1 MRRNLFFKLEE
12 HALLER
18 QGVQLQTILR
28 VRKGRCHQNYVRAVP
43 CRQVQG
49 TDGIVCVHAVRG
61 GKELG
66 GVGRD
71 VVQHLLRMRGG
82 EGRTGSRGERLCRVR
97 PWIHSGVVTAILLIK
112 TVHFN
117 DFTGAVVSGR
127 LLVAGGLDAENHH

>member
-1 MRRNLFFKLEE
+1 MRRILFFKG
-12 HALLER
+12 LLER

-28 VRKGRCHQNYVRAVP
+28 VRKGRCDRNYVRAVP

-49 TDGIVCVHAVRG
+49 TDGIVRVHAVRG

-66 GVGRD
+66 GFGRD
-71 VVQHLLRMRGG
+71 VVLCMRGG
-82 EGRTGSRGERLCRVR
+82 EVHIGSRGERLCRVR
-97 PWIHSGVVTAILLIK
+97 PWFHSGVVTAVLLIK

>member
-28 VRKGRCHQNYVRAVP
+28 VRKGRCDRNYVRAVP
-43 CRQVQG
+43 CRQVHG